1 MSEIDDKISQ
11 AWRNIYNTPD
21 GQVAIGHLLADLGLY
36 EEIQATGD
44 AMSIGIAVGER
55 NIAARIARHLGRTPQ
70 RYVEDT
76 VEDINAV
83 DAFLTAA
90 QGD

>member
-1 MSEIDDKISQ
+1 MSDVDDKVSQ

-21 GQVAIGHLLADLGLY
+21 GQLAIGHLLAGMGIY

-55 NIAARIARHLGRTPQ
+55 NIAARIARHLGRTPEK
-70 RYVEDT
+70 YVDDT